1 MKNVRLNA
9 ADKKVKANGRFRWI
23 MKASWNKLSRG
34 EKVARV
40 VLKTAKYAAI
50 VAAVVAIGSIIIGAV
65 IGILVAIGIVG
76 AVAGGFE
83 NASRT
88 NTGRFYGH
96 YKW

>member
-1 MKNVRLNA
+1 MKNAKLNV
-9 ADKKVKANGRFRWI
+9 ADKKVRENGRFRWI
-23 MKASWNKLSRG
+23 MKASWNKLSRS

-40 VLKTAKYAAI
+40 VLKTAKLAVI
-50 VAAVVAIGSIIIGAV
+50 TVAVVAIGSIIVGAV

-76 AVAGGFE
+76 AIAGGFE

-96 YKW
+96 YRW